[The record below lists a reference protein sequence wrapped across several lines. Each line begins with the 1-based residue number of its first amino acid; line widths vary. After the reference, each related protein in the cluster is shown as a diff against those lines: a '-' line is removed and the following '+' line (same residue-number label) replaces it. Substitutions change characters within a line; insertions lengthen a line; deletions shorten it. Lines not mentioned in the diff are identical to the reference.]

1 MSVPMVDLHP
11 SNDGM
16 QMPQLGLGTWKS
28 EPGVVSKVVK
38 AAIETGYRGID
49 CACDYGNEKEVGQG
63 IKEGLES
70 VGIKRSDLFV
80 TSKLWN
86 TYHRAEHVR
95 PALEKTLSD
104 LGFSYLDLF
113 LIHFPISL
121 KFVPI
126 EKRYPPGWVYDPND
140 SENDHLILD
149 PVPITE
155 TWKAMEALVD
165 EGLVRH
171 IGVSN
176 FPAMLLMELLTTAR
190 IRPAVLQVELH
201 PYLQQNNLF
210 AYCKREKIALEA
222 YSSLGGISYTS
233 LGMDK
238 GENLLDDPVLESIAK
253 KHGKS
258 PAQVA
263 LRWGLQRGTIIIP
276 KTSKVERLKENL
288 DLVNWKLEEED
299 MNEIAGMDRGSRYN
313 DPGIYCADMGMPVPI
328 FD

>member
-1 MSVPMVDLHP
+1 MVDLP
-11 SNDGM
+11 SSDSGM

-28 EPGVVSKVVK
+28 ESGVVSKVVK
-38 AAIETGYRGID
+38 AAIEAGYRSID
-49 CACDYGNEKEVGQG
+49 CACDYGNEKQVGQG
-63 IKEGLES
+63 IKDGMES
-70 VGIKRSDLFV
+70 ANIKRSDLFI

-86 TYHRAEHVR
+86 TYHRPEHVR
-95 PALEKTLSD
+95 VGLEKTLSD
-104 LGFSYLDLF
+104 LDVSYLDLF

-126 EKRYPPGWVYDPND
+126 EKRYPPEWVYDPND
-140 SENDHLILD
+140 SEKDHIIMD
-149 PVPITE
+149 PVPISE

-171 IGVSN
+171 IGISN
-176 FPAMLLMELLTTAR
+176 FPAVLIMELLTTAR

-201 PYLQQNNLF
+201 PYLQQNDLF

-222 YSSLGGISYTS
+222 YSSLGGVSYTS

-238 GENLLDDPVLESIAK
+238 GENLLEDPVLESIAK

-299 MNEIAGMDRGSRYN
+299 MKEIAGMDRGSRYN
-313 DPGIYCADMGMPVPI
+313 NPGIFCANMGLPIPI